1 MAHPTVYDLQREY
14 GGEWLDTG
22 PNRSGCLLN
31 LVDVDLIIFN
41 NPNAEAPYGAVI
53 RIGKLQVVSAN
64 GETWKSAID
73 NAFVRFHKRMAIL
86 PSGK

>member
-22 PNRSGCLLN
+22 PNRSGCLIGV
-31 LVDVDLIIFN
+31 VDIDLIIFN
-41 NPNAEAPYGAVI
+41 HPSAPAPYGVVI
-53 RIGKLQVVSAN
+53 RIGKIQLATAE